1 MLYIMTIDFKIY
13 NINPLDVFYRP
24 IYQNYQLK
32 IIKMNMADKLRM
44 RKCQKNEEI
53 SKFDILTEILLI
65 KNIFLKY
72 KSTHK

>member
-1 MLYIMTIDFKIY
+1 
-13 NINPLDVFYRP
+13 
-24 IYQNYQLK
+24 
-32 IIKMNMADKLRM
+32 MADKLRM

>member
-1 MLYIMTIDFKIY
+1 
-13 NINPLDVFYRP
+13 
-24 IYQNYQLK
+24 
-32 IIKMNMADKLRM
+32 MADKLRM
-44 RKCQKNEEI
+44 RKCQKNEGI